1 MKTHAWS
8 ILSSLVLVSD
18 FMLMERCVMEAV
30 KRSPHQQPDTGPDGG
45 FKGQNRE
52 PLLRT
57 CVYSRYARIKTQAF
71 KRFCQS
77 QATSGLAVDY
87 R

>member
-1 MKTHAWS
+1 MLSYLVHVFGFQLIEGHVIEVVERFRMNS
-8 ILSSLVLVSD
+8 RILVRIRG
-18 FMLMERCVMEAV
+18 FEAQ
-30 KRSPHQQPDTGPDGG
+30 KS
-45 FKGQNRE
+45 E

-57 CVYSRYARIKTQAF
+57 CVYSRYASLKTHVF
-71 KRFCQS
+71 KRFCRS